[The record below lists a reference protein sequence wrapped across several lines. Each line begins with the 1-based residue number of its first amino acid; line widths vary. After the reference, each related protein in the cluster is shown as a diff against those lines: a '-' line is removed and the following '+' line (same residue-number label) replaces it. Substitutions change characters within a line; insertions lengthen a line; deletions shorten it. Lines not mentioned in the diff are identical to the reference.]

1 MIQEIHSGGSLDLPS
16 SEGQRIVLQVPLNW
30 ELGTLKLPVQIFNGR
45 QDGKW
50 CSGNIIIFDVD
61 GCWGT
66 SEVTSR
72 RYIDM
77 STFVYFMY
85 THTYICIYTYIFIC
99 FYIYLLPYKQKIND
113 HCVLIANESEPSIGE

>member
-77 STFVYFMY
+77 STFNLCISCIP
-85 THTYICIYTYIFIC
+85 THIFVFIHI
-99 FYIYLLPYKQKIND
+99 FLYVFIYIYFHINKKSMII
-113 HCVLIANESEPSIGE
+113 VYL